1 MKVRERSHIFSK
13 EYIKMEKK
21 AQLNFGEKDALF
33 DDNSAAI
40 DDYDDDDESD
50 DDDFADIANPVKIR
64 PNLTNEAPR
73 PIPPFSNPVQQNQNI
88 NNNNNNND
96 ADDDEEDDDDDD
108 DDSMTSAVSK
118 QSGISNESE
127 KLDLLMKLD
136 NLRSRGHIVRD
147 YDLTS
152 KLLDIKKETHR
163 IQRSIEVN
171 SSIKF
176 QQKMLM
182 ALVSG
187 LEYGNKRFDPFS
199 IDLEGWSE
207 NVFENIEDFNTVFE
221 RLYDKYRKRGE
232 MSPEIELMLTLAGSA
247 FMFNMSNQ
255 LFKSVNQP
263 FQGQMRNLRE
273 SVKNAFNQSQ
283 NQNQN
288 SQNQNQR
295 QQVPLSASN
304 IASFQDIGASVL
316 NSVFN
321 KTKPNQNNS
330 EPETNVRNVQLETFK
345 NSNVNNENELLDHD
359 RFSIASSSSDSV
371 IEPPYVNVPVKQVP
385 KKKLTKKKA
394 INVL

>member
-1 MKVRERSHIFSK
+1 
-13 EYIKMEKK
+13 MEKK
-21 AQLNFGEKDALF
+21 PQINVGDNNKKDVLF

-40 DDYDDDDESD
+40 DDYDDNDDYDNDDD
-50 DDDFADIANPVKIR
+50 DDDFNDIANPAKIR
-64 PNLTNEAPR
+64 PNLTNDSR
-73 PIPPFSNPVQQNQNI
+73 PPQPMPPVNNMFQHQQNQEHI
-88 NNNNNNND
+88 NHFNNNND
-96 ADDDEEDDDDDD
+96 DDNDDDEDDDGL
-108 DDSMTSAVSK
+108 SSVVSK

-136 NLRSRGHIVRD
+136 NLRSRGHIIRD

-152 KLLDIKKETHR
+152 KLLDIKKEAHR

-273 SVKNAFNQSQ
+273 SVKSAFNQSQ
-283 NQNQN
+283 
-288 SQNQNQR
+288 QR
-295 QQVPLSASN
+295 QQQPAPPPVSN
-304 IASFQDIGASVL
+304 IVSSFQDIGASVL
-316 NSVFN
+316 NIVF
-321 KTKPNQNNS
+321 KTKAPNQNE
-330 EPETNVRNVQLETFK
+330 EPEMMVRNVQLETLK
-345 NSNVNNENELLDHD
+345 NNSANNENEMLDQD

-371 IEPPYVNVPVKQVP
+371 IEPPYVNVQVKQAP
-385 KKKLTKKKA
+385 KTKGKKKSNQRA
-394 INVL
+394 IVI

>member
-1 MKVRERSHIFSK
+1 MP
-13 EYIKMEKK
+13 
-21 AQLNFGEKDALF
+21 
-33 DDNSAAI
+33 
-40 DDYDDDDESD
+40 
-50 DDDFADIANPVKIR
+50 PV
-64 PNLTNEAPR
+64 NNM
-73 PIPPFSNPVQQNQNI
+73 FQHQQNQEHI
-88 NNNNNNND
+88 NHFNNNND
-96 ADDDEEDDDDDD
+96 DDNDDDDDD
-108 DDSMTSAVSK
+108 DGLSSVVSK

-136 NLRSRGHIVRD
+136 NLRSRGHIIRD

-152 KLLDIKKETHR
+152 KLLDIKKEAHR

-273 SVKNAFNQSQ
+273 SVKSAFNQSQ
-283 NQNQN
+283 
-288 SQNQNQR
+288 QR
-295 QQVPLSASN
+295 QQQPPQPPPVSN
-304 IASFQDIGASVL
+304 IVSSFQDIGASVL
-316 NSVFN
+316 NSVF
-321 KTKPNQNNS
+321 KTKAPNQNE
-330 EPETNVRNVQLETFK
+330 EPEMTVRNVQLETFK
-345 NSNVNNENELLDHD
+345 NNSANNENEMLDQD

-371 IEPPYVNVPVKQVP
+371 IEPPYVNVQVKQAP
-385 KKKLTKKKA
+385 KTKGKKKSNQRA
-394 INVL
+394 IVI